1 MITFSNFTLEGKTR
15 VKTVTNEKYPDTA
28 VITKLAIESGQRS
41 ASIHFNTKAQ
51 ELIGVEIPTQVV
63 IIDNNGTFLI
73 AAFDK
78 VKEVNPELAQ
88 AFETRKMVYRL
99 GMNGKVSSKAI
110 HAALK
115 NNEYILVVENEVEGI
130 FRMEAI
136 LEEYTQQ
143 EAVVGFDYP
152 SNNSTDAQSIVFPS
166 EVIPTDSSNT
176 TITSNVAD
184 RIEGILE
191 EDLATVNNVEAYD
204 EF

>member
-15 VKTVTNEKYPDTA
+15 VKTVSKEKYPDTP
-28 VITKLAIESGQRS
+28 VITKLAIGEGQRS

-51 ELIGVEIPTQVV
+51 ELLGVEIPTQVV

-115 NNEYILVVENEVEGI
+115 DNEYKLVVENKAEGI
-130 FRMEAI
+130 FRMEVLQQDYTPAI
-136 LEEYTQQ
+136 ETELETL
-143 EAVVGFDYP
+143 
-152 SNNSTDAQSIVFPS
+152 SSIP
-166 EVIPTDSSNT
+166 IN
-176 TITSNVAD
+176 
-184 RIEGILE
+184 EGIE
-191 EDLATVNNVEAYD
+191 EPIFEPANNVEAYD

>member
-15 VKTVTNEKYPDTA
+15 VKTVSKEKYPDTP
-28 VITKLAIESGQRS
+28 VITKLAVSEGQRS

-51 ELIGVEIPTQVV
+51 ELLGVEIPTQVV

-78 VKEVNPELAQ
+78 VKEVNPGLAQ

-115 NNEYILVVENEVEGI
+115 DNEYKLVVENEAEGI
-130 FRMEAI
+130 FRMEVLVA
-136 LEEYTQQ
+136 EESDRDVSTLYPESTQQ
-143 EAVVGFDYP
+143 
-152 SNNSTDAQSIVFPS
+152 DAQSIPTNV
-166 EVIPTDSSNT
+166 VI
-176 TITSNVAD
+176 
-184 RIEGILE
+184 E
-191 EDLATVNNVEAYD
+191 EPIFEPANNVEAYD

>member
-15 VKTVTNEKYPDTA
+15 VKTVSKEKYPDTP
-28 VITKLAIESGQRS
+28 VITKLAIGEGQRS

-51 ELIGVEIPTQVV
+51 ELLGVEIPTQVV

-78 VKEVNPELAQ
+78 VKEVNPGLAQ

-99 GMNGKVSSKAI
+99 GINGKVSSKAI

-115 NNEYILVVENEVEGI
+115 DNEYKLVVENEAEGI
-130 FRMEAI
+130 FRMEVLQQDYTPAI
-136 LEEYTQQ
+136 ERVETELETLTSTPTN
-143 EAVVGFDYP
+143 VV
-152 SNNSTDAQSIVFPS
+152 
-166 EVIPTDSSNT
+166 
-176 TITSNVAD
+176 
-184 RIEGILE
+184 IEEPIFE
-191 EDLATVNNVEAYD
+191 PANNVEAYD

>member
-1 MITFSNFTLEGKTR
+1 
-15 VKTVTNEKYPDTA
+15 
-28 VITKLAIESGQRS
+28 
-41 ASIHFNTKAQ
+41 
-51 ELIGVEIPTQVV
+51 
-63 IIDNNGTFLI
+63 
-73 AAFDK
+73 
-78 VKEVNPELAQ
+78 
-88 AFETRKMVYRL
+88 MVYRL

-115 NNEYILVVENEVEGI
+115 NNEYQLVVENEAEGI

-136 LEEYTQQ
+136 Q
-143 EAVVGFDYP
+143 AVVGIDYP

-166 EVIPTDSSNT
+166 EGIPTDS
-176 TITSNVAD
+176 SNVAD

>member
-15 VKTVTNEKYPDTA
+15 VKTVSKEKYPDA
-28 VITKLAIESGQRS
+28 PVITKLAIGEGQRS

-51 ELIGVEIPTQVV
+51 ELLGVEIPTQVV

-115 NNEYILVVENEVEGI
+115 DNEYELVIENEAEGI
-130 FRMEAI
+130 FRMEV
-136 LEEYTQQ
+136 LVTEEPESTQQ
-143 EAVVGFDYP
+143 
-152 SNNSTDAQSIVFPS
+152 DAQSIPTNV
-166 EVIPTDSSNT
+166 VI
-176 TITSNVAD
+176 
-184 RIEGILE
+184 E
-191 EDLATVNNVEAYD
+191 EPIFEPANNVDYD

>member
-15 VKTVTNEKYPDTA
+15 VKTVTKDKYPNTA
-28 VITKLAIESGQRS
+28 VITKLAIEEGQRS

-51 ELIGVEIPTQVV
+51 EILGVEIPTQVV
-63 IIDNNGTFLI
+63 IINNNGTFLI

-78 VKEVNPELAQ
+78 VKEVNPDLAQ

-115 NNEYILVVENEVEGI
+115 DNEYELVIENEAESI

-136 LEEYTQQ
+136 KE
-143 EAVVGFDYP
+143 EAVVDFDYTPAIERVETELETLTSIP
-152 SNNSTDAQSIVFPS
+152 SD
-166 EVIPTDSSNT
+166 DL
-176 TITSNVAD
+176 IT
-184 RIEGILE
+184 E
-191 EDLATVNNVEAYD
+191 EPIFEPDNNVEAYD

>member
-15 VKTVTNEKYPDTA
+15 VKTVSKEKYPDTP
-28 VITKLAIESGQRS
+28 VITKLAIGEGQRS

-51 ELIGVEIPTQVV
+51 ELLNVEIPTQVV
-63 IIDNNGTFLI
+63 IINNNGTFLI

-78 VKEVNPELAQ
+78 VKEVNPGLAQ

-115 NNEYILVVENEVEGI
+115 DNEYKLVVENEAEGI
-130 FRMEAI
+130 FRMEV
-136 LEEYTQQ
+136 LLQTEYTPAI
-143 EAVVGFDYP
+143 ERVETELETLT
-152 SNNSTDAQSIVFPS
+152 STPI
-166 EVIPTDSSNT
+166 N
-176 TITSNVAD
+176 
-184 RIEGILE
+184 EGIE
-191 EDLATVNNVEAYD
+191 EPIFEPANNVEAYD

>member
-51 ELIGVEIPTQVV
+51 ELLGVEIPTQVV
-63 IIDNNGTFLI
+63 IIDNNGTILI

-110 HAALK
+110 HAALSS
-115 NNEYILVVENEVEGI
+115 NEYTLVVENAAEGI
-130 FRMEAI
+130 FRMDAI
-136 LEEYTQQ
+136 KE

-166 EVIPTDSSNT
+166 EVIATNPSNT
-176 TITSNVAD
+176 TITNNVVV
-184 RIEGILE
+184 EEPILE
-191 EDLATVNNVEAYD
+191 TANNEVYD

>member
-15 VKTVTNEKYPDTA
+15 VKTVSKEKYADTP
-28 VITKLAIESGQRS
+28 VITKLAIGEGQRS

-51 ELIGVEIPTQVV
+51 ELLGVEIPTQVV

-115 NNEYILVVENEVEGI
+115 DNEYKLVIENEAEGI
-130 FRMEAI
+130 FRMEV
-136 LEEYTQQ
+136 LLQTEYTPAI
-143 EAVVGFDYP
+143 ERVETELETLT
-152 SNNSTDAQSIVFPS
+152 STPI
-166 EVIPTDSSNT
+166 N
-176 TITSNVAD
+176 
-184 RIEGILE
+184 EGIE
-191 EDLATVNNVEAYD
+191 EPIFEPANNVEAYD

>member
-15 VKTVTNEKYPDTA
+15 VKTVSKEKYADTP
-28 VITKLAIESGQRS
+28 VITKLAVGEGQRS

-51 ELIGVEIPTQVV
+51 ELLGVEIPTQVV

-110 HAALK
+110 YAALK
-115 NNEYILVVENEVEGI
+115 DNEYKLVVENEAEGI
-130 FRMEAI
+130 YRMEV
-136 LEEYTQQ
+136 LQQEYTPAI
-143 EAVVGFDYP
+143 ERVETELETLTSIP
-152 SNNSTDAQSIVFPS
+152 SD
-166 EVIPTDSSNT
+166 DL
-176 TITSNVAD
+176 IT
-184 RIEGILE
+184 E
-191 EDLATVNNVEAYD
+191 EPIFEPANNVEAYD

>member
-15 VKTVTNEKYPDTA
+15 VKTVTKEKYADTP
-28 VITKLAIESGQRS
+28 VITKLAVGEGQRS

-51 ELIGVEIPTQVV
+51 ELLGVEIPTQVV

-78 VKEVNPELAQ
+78 VKEVNPDLAQ

-115 NNEYILVVENEVEGI
+115 DNEYKLVVENEAEGI
-130 FRMEAI
+130 FRMEV
-136 LEEYTQQ
+136 LQQEYTPAI
-143 EAVVGFDYP
+143 ERVETELETLTSTPTNVV
-152 SNNSTDAQSIVFPS
+152 T
-166 EVIPTDSSNT
+166 
-176 TITSNVAD
+176 
-184 RIEGILE
+184 E
-191 EDLATVNNVEAYD
+191 EPIFEPANNVEAYD

>member
-15 VKTVTNEKYPDTA
+15 VKTVSKEKYADTP
-28 VITKLAIESGQRS
+28 VITKLAVGEGQRS

-51 ELIGVEIPTQVV
+51 ELLGVEIPTQVV
-63 IIDNNGTFLI
+63 IINNNGTFLI

-115 NNEYILVVENEVEGI
+115 DNEYKLVVENEAEGI
-130 FRMEAI
+130 YRMEV
-136 LEEYTQQ
+136 LQQEYTPAI
-143 EAVVGFDYP
+143 ERVETELETLT
-152 SNNSTDAQSIVFPS
+152 STPI
-166 EVIPTDSSNT
+166 N
-176 TITSNVAD
+176 
-184 RIEGILE
+184 EGIE
-191 EDLATVNNVEAYD
+191 EPIFEPANNVEAYD

>member
-15 VKTVTNEKYPDTA
+15 VKTVTKDKYPNRA
-28 VITKLAIESGQRS
+28 VITKLAIEEGQRS

-51 ELIGVEIPTQVV
+51 ELLGVEIPTQVV
-63 IIDNNGTFLI
+63 IINNSGTFLI

-110 HAALK
+110 HTALK
-115 NNEYILVVENEVEGI
+115 DNEYMLVVENYAEGI
-130 FRMEAI
+130 FRMEVLQPDYSPAIERVETELETLTSTPTNNLVTEEPI
-136 LEEYTQQ
+136 LEP
-143 EAVVGFDYP
+143 A
-152 SNNSTDAQSIVFPS
+152 NN
-166 EVIPTDSSNT
+166 EV
-176 TITSNVAD
+176 
-184 RIEGILE
+184 
-191 EDLATVNNVEAYD
+191 YD

>member
-15 VKTVTNEKYPDTA
+15 VKTVSKEKYADTP
-28 VITKLAIESGQRS
+28 VITKLAVGEGQRS

-51 ELIGVEIPTQVV
+51 ELLGVEIPTQVV

-115 NNEYILVVENEVEGI
+115 DNEYKLVVENEEEGI
-130 FRMEAI
+130 FRMEV
-136 LEEYTQQ
+136 LLQTEYTPAI
-143 EAVVGFDYP
+143 ERVETELETLTSIP
-152 SNNSTDAQSIVFPS
+152 SDDLITEEPIFEPANN
-166 EVIPTDSSNT
+166 EV
-176 TITSNVAD
+176 
-184 RIEGILE
+184 
-191 EDLATVNNVEAYD
+191 YD

>member
-63 IIDNNGTFLI
+63 IIDNNGTILI

-78 VKEVNPELAQ
+78 VKEVNPQLAQ

-110 HAALK
+110 HAALSA
-115 NNEYILVVENEVEGI
+115 NEYTLVVENEAEGI
-130 FRMEAI
+130 FRMEV
-136 LEEYTQQ
+136 LYSESTQQ
-143 EAVVGFDYP
+143 DAV
-152 SNNSTDAQSIVFPS
+152 SIVFPS
-166 EVIPTDSSNT
+166 EVIPTNPSNT
-176 TITSNVAD
+176 TITNNVV
-184 RIEGILE
+184 EEEPILE
-191 EDLATVNNVEAYD
+191 TVNNIEAYD

>member
-15 VKTVTNEKYPDTA
+15 VKTVTKEKYPDTP
-28 VITKLAIESGQRS
+28 VITKLAIGEGQRS

-51 ELIGVEIPTQVV
+51 ELLGVEIPTQVV
-63 IIDNNGTFLI
+63 IINNNGTFLI

-110 HAALK
+110 HAAL
-115 NNEYILVVENEVEGI
+115 NDNEYKLVVENEAEGI
-130 FRMEAI
+130 FRMEVLQQEYTPAIERIETELETLTSIPSDDLITEQPI
-136 LEEYTQQ
+136 LET
-143 EAVVGFDYP
+143 A
-152 SNNSTDAQSIVFPS
+152 NN
-166 EVIPTDSSNT
+166 EV
-176 TITSNVAD
+176 
-184 RIEGILE
+184 
-191 EDLATVNNVEAYD
+191 YD

>member
-15 VKTVTNEKYPDTA
+15 VKTVSKEKYADTP
-28 VITKLAIESGQRS
+28 VITKLAIGEGQRS

-51 ELIGVEIPTQVV
+51 ELLGVEIPTQVV

-115 NNEYILVVENEVEGI
+115 NNEYKLVVENEAEGI
-130 FRMEAI
+130 FRMEV
-136 LEEYTQQ
+136 LQQEYTPAI
-143 EAVVGFDYP
+143 ERVETELETLT
-152 SNNSTDAQSIVFPS
+152 S
-166 EVIPTDSSNT
+166 IPTN
-176 TITSNVAD
+176 
-184 RIEGILE
+184 EGIE
-191 EDLATVNNVEAYD
+191 EPIFEPANNVEAYD

>member
-15 VKTVTNEKYPDTA
+15 VKTVSKEKYPDTP
-28 VITKLAIESGQRS
+28 VITKLVVDEGQRS

-51 ELIGVEIPTQVV
+51 ELLGVEIPTQVV
-63 IIDNNGTFLI
+63 IVNNNGTFLI

-78 VKEVNPELAQ
+78 VKEINPELAQ

-115 NNEYILVVENEVEGI
+115 DNEYRLVVENEGEGI
-130 FRMEAI
+130 FRMEV
-136 LEEYTQQ
+136 LVQ
-143 EAVVGFDYP
+143 EQPNREVVELNAKVTA
-152 SNNSTDAQSIVFPS
+152 S
-166 EVIPTDSSNT
+166 IPT
-176 TITSNVAD
+176 NVV
-184 RIEGILE
+184 IEEPIFE
-191 EDLATVNNVEAYD
+191 PANNVEAYD

>member
-15 VKTVTNEKYPDTA
+15 VKTVSKEKYPDTP
-28 VITKLAIESGQRS
+28 VITKLAIGEGQRS

-51 ELIGVEIPTQVV
+51 ELLGVEIPTQVV
-63 IIDNNGTFLI
+63 IINNNGTFLI

-115 NNEYILVVENEVEGI
+115 DNEYKLVVENEAEGI
-130 FRMEAI
+130 FRMEV
-136 LEEYTQQ
+136 LQQEYTPAI
-143 EAVVGFDYP
+143 ERVETELETLT
-152 SNNSTDAQSIVFPS
+152 STPI
-166 EVIPTDSSNT
+166 N
-176 TITSNVAD
+176 
-184 RIEGILE
+184 EGIE
-191 EDLATVNNVEAYD
+191 EPIFEPANNVEAYD

>member
-15 VKTVTNEKYPDTA
+15 VKTVSKEKYPDTP
-28 VITKLAIESGQRS
+28 VITKLAIGEGQRS

-51 ELIGVEIPTQVV
+51 ELLGVEIPTQVV

-115 NNEYILVVENEVEGI
+115 DNEYKLVVENEAEGI
-130 FRMEAI
+130 FRMEVLQQDYTPAI
-136 LEEYTQQ
+136 ETELETLT
-143 EAVVGFDYP
+143 
-152 SNNSTDAQSIVFPS
+152 STPI
-166 EVIPTDSSNT
+166 N
-176 TITSNVAD
+176 
-184 RIEGILE
+184 EGIE
-191 EDLATVNNVEAYD
+191 EPIFEPANNVEAYD

>member
-15 VKTVTNEKYPDTA
+15 VKNVSKEKYPDTA
-28 VITKLAIESGQRS
+28 VITKLAIGEGQRS

-78 VKEVNPELAQ
+78 VKEVNPQLAQ

-115 NNEYILVVENEVEGI
+115 NNEYQLVVENEAEGI

-143 EAVVGFDYP
+143 DAV
-152 SNNSTDAQSIVFPS
+152 SIVFPS
-166 EVIPTDSSNT
+166 EVIPTNASNT
-176 TITSNVAD
+176 TITNNVTD
-184 RIEGILE
+184 RIEEVLE
-191 EDLATVNNVEAYD
+191 DDLETVNNVEAYD

>member
-15 VKTVTNEKYPDTA
+15 VKTVSKEKYPNTP
-28 VITKLAIESGQRS
+28 VITKLAIGEGQRS

-51 ELIGVEIPTQVV
+51 ELLGVEIPTQVV

-78 VKEVNPELAQ
+78 VKEVNPGLAQ

-115 NNEYILVVENEVEGI
+115 DNEYMLVVENKEEGI

-136 LEEYTQQ
+136 KE
-143 EAVVGFDYP
+143 EAVAYFDYTP
-152 SNNSTDAQSIVFPS
+152 AVERVETELETLTSTPI
-166 EVIPTDSSNT
+166 N
-176 TITSNVAD
+176 
-184 RIEGILE
+184 EGPIFE
-191 EDLATVNNVEAYD
+191 PANNVEAYD

>member
-15 VKTVTNEKYPDTA
+15 VKTVSKEKYPDTP
-28 VITKLAIESGQRS
+28 VITKLAIGEGQRS

-51 ELIGVEIPTQVV
+51 ELLGVEIPTQVV

-115 NNEYILVVENEVEGI
+115 NNEYKLVVENEAEGI
-130 FRMEAI
+130 FRMEV
-136 LEEYTQQ
+136 LLQTEYTPAI
-143 EAVVGFDYP
+143 ERVETELETLT
-152 SNNSTDAQSIVFPS
+152 STPI
-166 EVIPTDSSNT
+166 N
-176 TITSNVAD
+176 
-184 RIEGILE
+184 EGIE
-191 EDLATVNNVEAYD
+191 EPIFEPANNVEAYD

>member
-15 VKTVTNEKYPDTA
+15 VKAVTKEKYPDTA
-28 VITKLAIESGQRS
+28 VITRLAIESGQRS

-51 ELIGVEIPTQVV
+51 ELLGVDIPTQVV
-63 IIDNNGTFLI
+63 IVDNNGTFLI

-78 VKEVNPELAQ
+78 VKAVNPELAQ

-110 HAALK
+110 HAALQ
-115 NNEYILVVENEVEGI
+115 NNEYHLVVENEAEGI

-136 LEEYTQQ
+136 KE
-143 EAVVGFDYP
+143 EAVVGIDYP
-152 SNNSTDAQSIVFPS
+152 SNNSTDAQSIVT
-166 EVIPTDSSNT
+166 IPT
-176 TITSNVAD
+176 NVV
-184 RIEGILE
+184 IEEPILE
-191 EDLATVNNVEAYD
+191 TVNNVEAYD

>member
-15 VKTVTNEKYPDTA
+15 VKTVSKEKYPDTP
-28 VITKLAIESGQRS
+28 VITKLAIGEGQRS

-51 ELIGVEIPTQVV
+51 ELLGVEIPTQVV

-115 NNEYILVVENEVEGI
+115 DNEYKLVVENEAEGI
-130 FRMEAI
+130 FRMEV
-136 LEEYTQQ
+136 LLQTEYTPAI
-143 EAVVGFDYP
+143 ERVETELETLT
-152 SNNSTDAQSIVFPS
+152 STPI
-166 EVIPTDSSNT
+166 N
-176 TITSNVAD
+176 
-184 RIEGILE
+184 EGPIFE
-191 EDLATVNNVEAYD
+191 PANNVEAYD

>member
-15 VKTVTNEKYPDTA
+15 VKTVSKEKYPDTP
-28 VITKLAIESGQRS
+28 VITKLAIGEGQRS

-51 ELIGVEIPTQVV
+51 ELLGVEIPTQVV

-115 NNEYILVVENEVEGI
+115 DNEYKLVVENEAEGI
-130 FRMEAI
+130 FRMEV
-136 LEEYTQQ
+136 LQQEYTPAI
-143 EAVVGFDYP
+143 ERVETELETLT
-152 SNNSTDAQSIVFPS
+152 STPI
-166 EVIPTDSSNT
+166 N
-176 TITSNVAD
+176 
-184 RIEGILE
+184 EGIE
-191 EDLATVNNVEAYD
+191 EPIFEPANNVEAYD

>member
-15 VKTVTNEKYPDTA
+15 VKTVSKEKYPDTP
-28 VITKLAIESGQRS
+28 VITKLAIGEGQRS

-51 ELIGVEIPTQVV
+51 ELLGVEIPTQVV
-63 IIDNNGTFLI
+63 IINNNGTFLI

-115 NNEYILVVENEVEGI
+115 DNEYMLVVENKAEGI
-130 FRMEAI
+130 FRMEV
-136 LEEYTQQ
+136 LLQTEYT
-143 EAVVGFDYP
+143 P
-152 SNNSTDAQSIVFPS
+152 SIERVETLTSTPI
-166 EVIPTDSSNT
+166 N
-176 TITSNVAD
+176 
-184 RIEGILE
+184 EGIE
-191 EDLATVNNVEAYD
+191 EPIFEPANNVEAYD

>member
-15 VKTVTNEKYPDTA
+15 VKTVSKEKYPDTP
-28 VITKLAIESGQRS
+28 VITKLAIGEGQRS

-51 ELIGVEIPTQVV
+51 ELLGVEIPTQVV

-115 NNEYILVVENEVEGI
+115 DNEYKLVVENEAEGI
-130 FRMEAI
+130 FRMEVLQQDYTPAI
-136 LEEYTQQ
+136 ETELETLSSTPTN
-143 EAVVGFDYP
+143 VV
-152 SNNSTDAQSIVFPS
+152 
-166 EVIPTDSSNT
+166 
-176 TITSNVAD
+176 
-184 RIEGILE
+184 IEEPIFE
-191 EDLATVNNVEAYD
+191 PANNVEAYD

>member
-51 ELIGVEIPTQVV
+51 EVLGVDIPTQVV
-63 IIDNNGTFLI
+63 IIENNGTFLI

-115 NNEYILVVENEVEGI
+115 NNEYQLVIENEAEGI

-136 LEEYTQQ
+136 Q
-143 EAVVGFDYP
+143 AVVGIDYT
-152 SNNSTDAQSIVFPS
+152 SNNSTDAQSIVF
-166 EVIPTDSSNT
+166 SNT
-176 TITSNVAD
+176 TITNSV
-184 RIEGILE
+184 IEEEPILE
-191 EDLATVNNVEAYD
+191 TANNEVYD